1 MPYFVY
7 EYRDPRTNLPCYIG
21 KGQRSRDK
29 VHLRG
34 SHNKRL
40 NCLIRDI
47 RRSGAEPVITRLADN
62 LTCAEARE
70 LEIQLIAKYGRKGYE
85 PGGILMNHTLGG
97 EGASGRV
104 ISEETRRKMRESNLG
119 QKRSEEACENIRL
132 ATQNYFDT
140 HPEAGKEH
148 SKRITGIPCK
158 EHVKERLS
166 VHFSEVRKGAGN
178 PAAKEWIVIS
188 PTGET
193 FITNE
198 LVQFCNQRGLSYVG
212 LKAAMRANR
221 PVMRG
226 GSIGWSLQIRD
237 GGT

>member
-34 SHNKRL
+34 SHNKRF
-40 NCLIRDI
+40 NQLILDI
-47 RRSGAEPVITRLADN
+47 RRAGAEPVITRLADN
-62 LTCAEARE
+62 LTCAAARE

-104 ISEETRRKMRESNLG
+104 ASEETRRKLSESNKGL
-119 QKRSEEACENIRL
+119 KRNEVACENIRR

-166 VHFSEVRKGAGN
+166 VHFSEVRKGASN
-178 PAAKEWIVIS
+178 PAAKTWEVKTPDGELIV
-188 PTGET
+188 TD
-193 FITNE
+193 E
-198 LVQFCNQRGLSYVG
+198 LMQFCIRFNVSYVG
-212 LKAAMRANR
+212 LKASLRAKR
-221 PVMRG
+221 PIMRG
-226 GSIGWSLQIRD
+226 ASKGWQLLGIIP
-237 GGT
+237 